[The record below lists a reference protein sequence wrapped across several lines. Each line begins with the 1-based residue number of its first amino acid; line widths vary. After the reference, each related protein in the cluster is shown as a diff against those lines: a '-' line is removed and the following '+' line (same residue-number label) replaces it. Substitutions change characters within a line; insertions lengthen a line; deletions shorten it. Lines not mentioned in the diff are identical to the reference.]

1 MQYDETTPNYVRY
14 VVNILQETK
23 TTKTRGVS
31 RVDERTEQFTII

>member
-23 TTKTRGVS
+23 QQKQ
-31 RVDERTEQFTII
+31 EEFQELMKEQNSLR